1 MLKFGEKY
9 AYKTMIHLRLP
20 QQATHRLPFYLAMEE
35 WAAHTLP
42 ADDYFFCWRVQ
53 PTVICGRNQDMQAEV
68 NMDYCRSHGID
79 VVRRRSG
86 GGCVYADMD
95 NWMFSY
101 ICPGNEVQATFARYT
116 TAIAAMLQS
125 LGIDARATGRND
137 IVANGRKV
145 SGNAF
150 YHLPDRC
157 IVHGTMLFDLD
168 TQTMSNVLTP
178 SKLKLASKAVASVPA
193 RVTGLRALGLEMT
206 HEQFERY
213 TIDYICT
220 SERLLTDA
228 DVAQIE
234 AIEQSYYQPEFLTR
248 GGKDGTPTTAATFIR
263 RAAIEGVGEIE
274 AVVTADDLHRIAGIE
289 LNGDFFL
296 LADPGATLYPALKG
310 VKTNAADL
318 AAACEAAH
326 PELTIANL
334 GSSQLAELLTDIIPT

>member
-1 MLKFGEKY
+1 
-9 AYKTMIHLRLP
+9 MIHLRLP
-20 QQATHRLPFYLAMEE
+20 QHTPRRLPFYLAMEE
-35 WAAHTLP
+35 WAARSLP
-42 ADDYFFCWRVQ
+42 AADYFFCWRVQ

-101 ICPGNEVQATFARYT
+101 ICPGNEVQATFTRYT
-116 TAIAAMLQS
+116 TAIAAMLQT

-137 IVANGRKV
+137 IVAGGRKV

-168 TQTMSNVLTP
+168 ASTMSRVLTP

-193 RVTGLRALGLEMT
+193 RVTGLRALGLDMT

-213 TIDYICT
+213 AIDYLCDT
-220 SERLLTDA
+220 ERVLTDA
-228 DVAQIE
+228 DIAQIE
-234 AIEQSYYQPEFLTR
+234 VIEQTYYRPDFLTR
-248 GGKDGTPTTAATFIR
+248 GGKDGSEKNAATYCR
-263 RAAIEGVGEIE
+263 RASIEGVGEVE
-274 AVVTADDLHRIAGIE
+274 ATVTADASGRIAALE
-289 LNGDFFL
+289 LSGDFFL
-296 LADPGATLYPALKG
+296 LADPGTTLYPALTG
-310 VKTNAADL
+310 VGTRADEI
-318 AAACEAAH
+318 AAACEAAR
-326 PELTIANL
+326 PEHTIANL
-334 GSSQLAELLTDIIPT
+334 RAERLAELLTDIIPT